1 MRTISKGKYGV
12 IKQLTKGDK
21 SMFCGFVA
29 RGSRKQCYK
38 YIIKLAEDAQAKAW
52 DRDVQL
58 SLHVFPKSTSAFF
71 HMIKYKGSIE
81 EESRIEYL
89 IERYEDNEKKETKQ
103 K

>member
-12 IKQLTKGDK
+12 IKQLTKGNE
-21 SMFCGFVA
+21 SMFCGFIA

-38 YIIKLAEDAQAKAW
+38 YIIKLAEHAKAKAW

-58 SLHVFPKSTSAFF
+58 SLHVFPKTNIAFLDVYT
-71 HMIKYKGSIE
+71 YKEGYE
-81 EESRIEYL
+81 VESRIEYQIVL
-89 IERYEDNEKKETKQ
+89 YKDDEKKETKQ

>member
-12 IKQLTKGDK
+12 VKQLTKGDK

-38 YIIKLAEDAQAKAW
+38 YIIKLAKDTQAKAW
-52 DRDVQL
+52 NEDVQI
-58 SLHVFPKSTSAFF
+58 SLHVFPKSVNAFL
-71 HMIKYKGSIE
+71 HILTYKERFE
-81 EESRIEYL
+81 EESRIEYQIVL
-89 IERYEDNEKKETKQ
+89 YKDDGKKEAKQ

>member
-12 IKQLTKGDK
+12 VKQLTKGDK

-38 YIIKLAEDAQAKAW
+38 YIIKLAKDAQKIAW
-52 DRDVQL
+52 DRDIQL
-58 SLHVFPKSTSAFF
+58 SLHVFPKSNYAFLNVYA
-71 HMIKYKGSIE
+71 YKGAYKV
-81 EESRIEYL
+81 ESKIEYQ
-89 IERYEDNEKKETKQ
+89 IVRDTGNEKKETKQ

>member
-12 IKQLTKGDK
+12 VKQLTKGDK
-21 SMFCGFVA
+21 SMFCGFIA

-38 YIIKLAEDAQAKAW
+38 YIIKLAEEARVKAW

-58 SLHVFPKSTSAFF
+58 SLHIFPKSGYAFL
-71 HMIKYKGSIE
+71 HVCTYKGVYE
-81 EESRIEYL
+81 VESRIGYQIVL
-89 IERYEDNEKKETKQ
+89 YKEDEKKETKR

>member
-12 IKQLTKGDK
+12 IKQLTKGDE
-21 SMFCGFVA
+21 SMSCGFVA

-38 YIIKLAEDAQAKAW
+38 YIIKLAEEAQVKAW

-58 SLHVFPKSTSAFF
+58 SLHVFPKSDYAFL
-71 HMIKYKGSIE
+71 HVYTYKE
-81 EESRIEYL
+81 EYEVDSRIEYQIVL
-89 IERYEDNEKKETKQ
+89 YTDNGKKEAKQ

>member
-1 MRTISKGKYGV
+1 MRTISKGEYGI

-21 SMFCGFVA
+21 SMFCGFIA

-38 YIIKLAEDAQAKAW
+38 YIIKLAEDALVKEW

-58 SLHVFPKSTSAFF
+58 SLHVFPKSVYAFL
-71 HMIKYKGSIE
+71 HVYKYKGE
-81 EESRIEYL
+81 YEVESRIDYQIVL
-89 IERYEDNEKKETKQ
+89 YKDDEKKETKQ